1 MSKVRNSG
9 HHGKDQSAG
18 VDLREQLFN
27 DGLTGPAGMIQL
39 PTERITRLLA
49 FMYDFD
55 PKLLIPENPF
65 FPPANEPRR
74 FYEGI
79 KAVLDRHPLA
89 RHAKILCSGTGLHAI
104 VQLQPPLELGSAADQ
119 QKWATLI
126 RAAQCSLPADP
137 NASGITSLTRA
148 VGSINSKNGAHVEV
162 LKPGVPIEPRVVEEF
177 VQQLVKAPFRTVA
190 MVLLGDDRVLPCPV
204 CRGGRSRLDVLDQFG
219 KCYARCGKVALSQI
233 FDCVFKPLE
242 PAQDT
247 DLRRTPK
254 PVPARHHSKEPKGSV
269 RKAKSAKR

>member
-79 KAVLDRHPLA
+79 KSILDRHPLA
-89 RHAKILCSGTGLHAI
+89 RHAKILSSGTGLHGI
-104 VQLQPPLELGSAADQ
+104 VQLQPPRELKSAADQ
-119 QKWATLI
+119 QKWTTLI

-137 NASGITSLTRA
+137 NAPGITSLTRA
-148 VGSINSKNGAHVEV
+148 VGSINSKNGALVEE

-177 VQQLVKAPFRTVA
+177 VQELLRAPFRTVA
-190 MVLLGDDRVLPCPV
+190 MVLLGDERVLPCPV
-204 CRGGRSRLDVLDQFG
+204 CRGDRTRLDVLDHFG

-233 FDCVFKPLE
+233 FDCVLRPFE
-242 PAQDT
+242 PAHET
-247 DLRRTPK
+247 DLRRTSK
-254 PVPARHHSKEPKGSV
+254 LVPARRHSSEPKGSV
-269 RKAKSAKR
+269 KKAKSATR